1 MGCQLRAVDGQV
13 EEFEP
18 ETEAS
23 KIFQPPNAPREI
35 FGLKYGEIRR
45 MRVSLD

>member
-1 MGCQLRAVDGQV
+1 MGCQLRAVAGQV
-13 EEFEP
+13 ERIRQ
-18 ETEAS
+18 TEAW